1 MTTSLSLGISRSMFL
16 RLWVRAPRTSMV
28 SIRLTRSNVANQT
41 VYELPAAAD
50 PLRPLF
56 DRVLH
61 SNLLKVT
68 DFVLAKEPFT
78 ALERRAVLGL
88 ASLYCLR
95 MLGLFMVLPLF
106 AVYAQELAGANAASI
121 GLALGAYGLTQAA
134 FQVPLGWLSDQIGR
148 KPVIVG
154 GLCLLVLGSVLA
166 ALADTL
172 TGLAIG
178 RLLQGSGAI
187 ASATMALA
195 ADYTRVEQ
203 RTKASAIIGAS
214 IGVSFALALVLG
226 PILAAWGGLPRVFEA
241 TAVMGGLGLIVVLV
255 GLPATPQLTD
265 GGRAHI
271 ADRKR
276 LGEALWGQGLGILY
290 ASIFC
295 LHLLL
300 MAAFTA
306 IPAVMTEQVGLPP
319 EQHAWLYLATLC
331 GALPGVAM
339 LVRRRQALDDSRP
352 LLALSVL
359 LTVLGLVTA
368 LWASSLLVLGVGL
381 MLFFVGFTALETILP
396 ALVSIVAPTSLRGT
410 AMGIFSSAQFLGVF
424 TGGALG
430 GNALHV
436 GGAVG
441 LVAVLSMLTG
451 IWLAGLWRYGR
462 APMAA

>member
-1 MTTSLSLGISRSMFL
+1 MSKARDDLPEPERPVITTSLSLGISRSIFL
-16 RLWVRAPRTSMV
+16 RLWVRAPRTSML
-28 SIRLTRSNVANQT
+28 SIRLTRSNAADRR

-61 SNLLKVT
+61 SALLKVT
-68 DFVLAKEPFT
+68 NFVLTKEPFT

-106 AVYAQELAGANAASI
+106 AVYAQELAGANSASI

-154 GLCLLVLGSVLA
+154 GLCLLVLGSLLA
-166 ALADTL
+166 ALSDTL
-172 TGLAIG
+172 MGLAIG

-241 TAVMGGLGLIVVLV
+241 TAVMGGLGLMLVLI

-271 ADRKR
+271 ADRER

-295 LHLLL
+295 LHLFL

-319 EQHAWLYLATLC
+319 EQHAWLYLVTLC
-331 GALPGVAM
+331 GALPVTAM
-339 LVRRRQALDDSRP
+339 LVRRRQDLDDPRP

-359 LTVLGLVTA
+359 LTVVGLVMA
-368 LWASSLLVLGVGL
+368 LLASSLLVLGVGL
-381 MLFFVGFTALETILP
+381 LLFFA
-396 ALVSIVAPTSLRGT
+396 
-410 AMGIFSSAQFLGVF
+410 
-424 TGGALG
+424 
-430 GNALHV
+430 
-436 GGAVG
+436 
-441 LVAVLSMLTG
+441 
-451 IWLAGLWRYGR
+451 
-462 APMAA
+462 

>member
-1 MTTSLSLGISRSMFL
+1 M
-16 RLWVRAPRTSMV
+16 
-28 SIRLTRSNVANQT
+28 
-41 VYELPAAAD
+41 
-50 PLRPLF
+50 
-56 DRVLH
+56 
-61 SNLLKVT
+61 
-68 DFVLAKEPFT
+68 LAKEPFS

-106 AVYAQELAGANAASI
+106 AIYARELAGATPASI

-134 FQVPLGWLSDQIGR
+134 LQVPLGWLSDQIGR

-154 GLCLLVLGSVLA
+154 GLSLLVVGSAVA
-166 ALADTL
+166 AAADTL

-226 PILAAWGGLPRVFEA
+226 PVLAAWGGLPRVFEV
-241 TAVMGGLGLIVVLV
+241 TAVMGGLGLMVVLFW
-255 GLPATPQLTD
+255 LPAAPQVSD

-271 ADRKR
+271 ADRER
-276 LGEALWGQGLGILY
+276 LGEALWGRGLGVLY
-290 ASIFC
+290 GSIFC

-306 IPAVMTEQVGLPP
+306 IPSVMAEQVGLAT
-319 EQHAWLYLATLC
+319 EYHAWMYLATLC
-331 GALPGVAM
+331 GAIPGVAI
-339 LVRRRQALDDSRP
+339 LVRKRREVDDPRP
-352 LLALSVL
+352 LLAVTVV
-359 LTVLGLVTA
+359 LTVLGLIVA
-368 LWASSLLVLGVGL
+368 LGSVSLTLLGVGL
-381 MLFFVGFTALETILP
+381 VLFFAGFTALETILP
-396 ALVSIVAPTSLRGT
+396 ALVSIFAPLSLRGT

-424 TGGALG
+424 TGGVLG
-430 GNALHV
+430 GSALQL
-436 GGAVG
+436 GGTLG
-441 LVAVLSMLTG
+441 LVAVLLGLTA
-451 IWLAGLWRYGR
+451 IWLLGLWRFGR
-462 APMAA
+462 APVAAV

>member
-1 MTTSLSLGISRSMFL
+1 MFL

-50 PLRPLF
+50 PRRPVF

-88 ASLYCLR
+88 AGLYCLR

-134 FQVPLGWLSDQIGR
+134 LQVPLGWLSDQIGR

-172 TGLAIG
+172 MGLAIG

-195 ADYTRVEQ
+195 ADYTRLEQ

-241 TAVMGGLGLIVVLV
+241 TAVMGGLGLMVVLI

-352 LLALSVL
+352 LLVLSVL

-368 LWASSLLVLGVGL
+368 LWASSLLALGVAL

-462 APMAA
+462 APMVA

>member
-28 SIRLTRSNVANQT
+28 SIRLTRSNVANRT

-226 PILAAWGGLPRVFEA
+226 PVLAAWGGLPRVFEA
-241 TAVMGGLGLIVVLV
+241 TAVMGGLGLMVVLV

>member
-154 GLCLLVLGSVLA
+154 GLCLLVIGSVLA

-241 TAVMGGLGLIVVLV
+241 TAVMGGLGLMVVLV